1 MPSTIGGK
9 PVAIFAAAT
18 ALGSFGVL
26 ATAASAQ
33 AAPSAVRTFA
43 RDTLVGNRSGGQ
55 MVTPD
60 TQVAGWAWGSFSSKP

>member
-1 MPSTIGGK
+1 
-9 PVAIFAAAT
+9 
-18 ALGSFGVL
+18 VL